1 MASCSES
8 GRVLPWMCALA
19 CRVSR
24 AEGPEPAREKTENS
38 TAVLRGRY
46 TMKTQQAM
54 AEQARADIAG
64 LALVRKQKE
73 RVEDVGMGRAVR
85 EATTGRVV
93 AVLPTVWAT
102 AQVEASEREMA
113 GVNETSERHTQTR
126 VRPRPELAFYR
137 KYTEAMLRRYGQMC
151 MQAGRVPS
159 LMGQTMFRGKVT
171 HYRVRNFEDVVIFR
185 LDVERC
191 LAKLE
196 EGERQLIRRIALQEY
211 TQGEAAALLRMSLRG
226 CVRKYGEALDRLTE
240 IFLKMRLLEPLQGVS
255 SSEGFE

>member
-1 MASCSES
+1 MAPRSDP
-8 GRVLPWMCALA
+8 GRLLPWVCALA
-19 CRVSR
+19 GGVSR
-24 AEGPEPAREKTENS
+24 TEGPEPAREKAEDR
-38 TAVLRGRY
+38 TAELRWGS
-46 TMKTQQAM
+46 TMKTQTQGRI
-54 AEQARADIAG
+54 EG
-64 LALVRKQKE
+64 LALVRKQGETMKHLVLE
-73 RVEDVGMGRAVR
+73 REVR

-102 AQVEASEREMA
+102 AQAEVSEWRA
-113 GVNETSERHTQTR
+113 GAEDATPKRGVSPR

-137 KYTEAMLRRYGQMC
+137 KYTEAMLRRYVQMC

-191 LAKLE
+191 LAKLDE
-196 EGERQLIRRIALQEY
+196 SERRLIQRIGLQEY

-226 CVRKYGEALDRLTE
+226 CVQKYGEALDRLTG
-240 IFLKMRLLEPLQGVS
+240 IFLEMRLLEPIEGVS
-255 SSEGFE
+255 SGEDEV